1 MKKILCFMLI
11 LFFVILSVLT
21 VSAENSKNSTMYKDE
36 VFALL
41 GWKDDGVKTDYRS
54 IYAYNADGSVADTDK
69 ADYMLGFA
77 HRYDNP
83 NGLLH
88 TGEAE
93 MYGNYWVDY
102 SEYYVPGY
110 FIYSADENKMYSIR
124 DAWTEKLPNIEAVL
138 EIVGSKVCL
147 FADVFEKYLESC
159 GERYEKYNASW
170 YYIEELYY
178 YDSSKGGIIGGTN
191 KLPQAT
197 PDYALVKVSARY
209 GVPTY
214 NVLGVYGGYVV
225 SSSYGRPEPLQYY
238 IYTPEDGKI
247 YTLREAYN
255 SGVENIDKVFTDYSL
270 GKLIGDLDYD
280 KKITI
285 KDATYIQKY
294 IVGFTDFP
302 RPRNENGVYESL
314 SEHSDWVA
322 NVADFDFS
330 NKIDIKDAT
339 AIQKH
344 IAGIETGYLIG
355 KQKAK

>member
-1 MKKILCFMLI
+1 MKKILSLI
-11 LFFVILSVLT
+11 LIILFVTIPMLT
-21 VSAENSKNSTMYKDE
+21 VSAETELPNTMYRDE
-36 VFALL
+36 VFAIL
-41 GWKDDGVKTDYRS
+41 GWKDDGVETDYRT
-54 IYAYNADGSVADTDK
+54 IYAYNADGSVADADK

-88 TGEAE
+88 IGEAE

-110 FIYSADENKMYSIR
+110 FIYSAKENKIYSIR

-138 EIVGSKVCL
+138 EIVGDKICL
-147 FADVFEKYLESC
+147 YADVFEEYLEPC

-178 YDSSKGGIIGGTN
+178 YDSSMGGIMGGTN
-191 KLPQAT
+191 KLPQST

-209 GVPTY
+209 GVPSS
-214 NVLGVYGGYVV
+214 NVIGVYGGYIV

-238 IYTPEDGKI
+238 IYTPEDEKI

-255 SGVENIDKVFTDYSL
+255 LGVKNIDKVFTDYSL

-280 KKITI
+280 KKITV
-285 KDATYIQKY
+285 KDATYIQKCLA
-294 IVGFTDFP
+294 GFTDFP
-302 RPRNENGVYESL
+302 CPHNENGVYESTR
-314 SEHSDWVA
+314 EHSDWVA
-322 NVADFDFS
+322 NIADIDFS

-344 IAGIETGYLIG
+344 IAGIETGYHIG
-355 KQKAK
+355 TSNTK